1 MGRLRDWWDRVTKG
15 APAAAELRQERAPQA
30 RLSTDPKPPG
40 ELSVVDEAP
49 KRKSSRAGQAGFDP
63 YSSDAG
69 YAKPHSWERVD
80 HD

>member
-1 MGRLRDWWDRVTKG
+1 MGSIRAWWHAITGKPPKV
-15 APAAAELRQERAPQA
+15 PAARAEPPKPKPAPPGELDLA
-30 RLSTDPKPPG
+30 EPVKPKPPG
-40 ELSVVDEAP
+40 NIG
-49 KRKSSRAGQAGFDP
+49 AGGFDP

>member
-1 MGRLRDWWDRVTKG
+1 MGRLRDWWVRLTGQAV
-15 APAAAELRQERAPQA
+15 APTEPPQQPRPRAAPGDDGLKLADDL
-30 RLSTDPKPPG
+30 PKPRP
-40 ELSVVDEAP
+40 
-49 KRKSSRAGQAGFDP
+49 SRTAAAGFDP

>member
-1 MGRLRDWWDRVTKG
+1 MGRLHDWWRRLTG
-15 APAAAELRQERAPQA
+15 AAEPVPDTPRTRVPP
-30 RLSTDPKPPG
+30 RPNPSPG
-40 ELSVVDEAP
+40 ELELTDAAP
-49 KRKSSRAGQAGFDP
+49 PPKPSRLGEAGFDP